1 MVKLACGVMPDFKDN
16 GTQEAATPTDGT
28 KLLRIAALLVDQ
40 VRLIE
45 YLLVYDCIVG
55 ASYSVL

>member
-1 MVKLACGVMPDFKDN
+1 MVKFARGVTPDFEDD
-16 GTQEAATPTDGT
+16 GTQDSAAPTDGT
-28 KLLRIAALLVDQ
+28 KLLPIGALLVDQ